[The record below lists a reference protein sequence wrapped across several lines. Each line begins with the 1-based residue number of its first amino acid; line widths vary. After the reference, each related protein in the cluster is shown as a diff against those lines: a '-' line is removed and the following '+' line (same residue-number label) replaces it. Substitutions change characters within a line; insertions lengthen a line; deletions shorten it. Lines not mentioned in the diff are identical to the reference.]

1 MSELRAIPQPCARGP
16 AACRSRPV
24 TAATA
29 APPVHD
35 LLLALAGRLDDDL
48 LAWARE
54 LLAVG
59 EEDQAV
65 ELATAALAAERVV
78 LPPTLRG
85 RARRGG
91 ARGARPTWTSRPRWP
106 PARRRRGRATGSTRR
121 PRPATRCARSSRRC
135 PPAASPAARCT

>member
-1 MSELRAIPQPCARGP
+1 M
-16 AACRSRPV
+16 
-24 TAATA
+24 TAATV
-29 APPVHD
+29 PPVHD

-78 LPPTLRG
+78 LPPTLRDALVAAA
-85 RARRGG
+85 RAAHTDLDAATALAPG
-91 ARGARPTWTSRPRWP
+91 AVEEG
-106 PARRRRGRATGSTRR
+106 TRHR
-121 PRPATRCARSSRRC
+121 FD
-135 PPAASPAARCT
+135 AASR